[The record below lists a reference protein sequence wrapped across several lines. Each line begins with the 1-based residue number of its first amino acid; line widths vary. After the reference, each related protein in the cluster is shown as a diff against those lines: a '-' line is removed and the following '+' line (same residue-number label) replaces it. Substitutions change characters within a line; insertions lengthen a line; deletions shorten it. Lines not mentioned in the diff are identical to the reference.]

1 MATKKKKGGA
11 LAAAAKKKLEKI
23 GPAPPTPEEIAHA
36 MLHAEQDGLAKRV
49 WIDDEK
55 WVWTFTGPDG
65 QQKALAPTPEMLA
78 ALERF
83 ETEGHPGH

>member
-1 MATKKKKGGA
+1 MAAKKKKSA

-23 GPAPPTPEEIAHA
+23 GPAPPTAEEIAHA
-36 MLHAEQDGLAKRV
+36 MVHAEQDGLAKRV
-49 WIDDEK
+49 WVDDEK

-65 QQKALAPTPEMLA
+65 QQRALAPTAEILA

-83 ETEGHPGH
+83 DREGHPGH

>member
-1 MATKKKKGGA
+1 MAAKKKKSA

-23 GPAPPTPEEIAHA
+23 GPTPPTAEEIAHA
-36 MLHAEQDGLAKRV
+36 MIHAEQDGLAKRV

-65 QQKALAPTPEMLA
+65 QQKALAPTAEMLE

-83 ETEGHPGH
+83 DREGHPGH